1 MSGVAVGRGGLCAS
15 GGCPGGGGAAEPAGA
30 RRVIV
35 RTCAKVNLCLRV
47 LGRRPDGY
55 HDVQTIMQAV
65 ALWDFLRIADSGD
78 DPFGGVYPER
88 TRRAQGKG
96 RVLVRVAGEPA
107 PADESN
113 LCWRAAEVFGERTGA
128 RGGVTIELTK
138 SIPAGAGLGGGS
150 SDAAATLAGMARLR
164 GLELGQEEL
173 EGMAAEVGSDV
184 PFFLRGGCCLAQGR
198 GERLEALPGLLMWL
212 VLVVPEGRMLTAQ
225 AYAALER
232 PASPAGGAAALTSE
246 VRLAREALERGDL
259 AAVGRAMHNDF
270 GALKLPEL
278 AQTRLAKEQLV
289 EAGCL
294 GAVMSGSGT
303 AAFGIAANRQAAE
316 RIADEL
322 RARWGAGAPEAHGG
336 GAAQSTA
343 WVRVARTLGP
353 GEGMVVSDDSQA
365 RRLRSQG

>member
-1 MSGVAVGRGGLCAS
+1 
-15 GGCPGGGGAAEPAGA
+15 
-30 RRVIV
+30 V

-65 ALWDFLRIADSGD
+65 ALWDFLRIAESGD
-78 DPFGGVYPER
+78 D
-88 TRRAQGKG
+88 G
-96 RVLVRVAGEPA
+96 RVSVRVTGEAA
-107 PADESN
+107 PADESLAGQALGRAPLGQAN

-259 AAVGRAMHNDF
+259 AAVAGALHNDF
-270 GALKLPEL
+270 GALEVPEL
-278 AQTRLAKEQLV
+278 AQTRVAREKLV

-294 GAVMSGSGT
+294 GAAVSGSGT
-303 AAFGIAANRQAAE
+303 TAFGIAASRQASE
-316 RIADEL
+316 RIAEEL
-322 RARWGAGAPEAHGG
+322 RERWGC
-336 GAAQSTA
+336 
-343 WVRVARTLGP
+343 VRVARTLGP
-353 GEGMVVSDDSQA
+353 GEGMVVSDGS
-365 RRLRSQG
+365 